1 MLDFQTALDPLQK
14 TITDVLVEQLR
25 GEIIRGVY
33 SPGTRLPL
41 RDLADRFRL
50 STMPIREALQLLE
63 AEGLVTGEARKGF
76 RVTELSPAELDDI
89 YTMRATLE
97 AMATRVAVP
106 RISDETIATLRK
118 IVAEIDTFQND
129 AYRVFEANTNF
140 HSLIYTASGR
150 GHLCS
155 IISMLRNRAAHY
167 FHNYMLEL
175 ETHAQTDHLA
185 IIEACQDRDADRAAD
200 IMYGHIARAGLAV
213 VEYCKRT
220 A

>member
-1 MLDFQTALDPLQK
+1 MILEFQAAIDLLQK
-14 TITDVLVEQLR
+14 TITDVLVEQIL
-25 GEIIRGVY
+25 GEIIRGVL

-63 AEGLVTGEARKGF
+63 AEGLVMGEARKGF

-97 AMATRVAVP
+97 AMATRYAVP
-106 RISDETIATLRK
+106 HITDETIAALRQ
-118 IVAEIDTFQND
+118 IVEQIDQDD
-129 AYRVFEANTNF
+129 AFRVFDANTNF
-140 HSLIYTASGR
+140 HALIYAASGR
-150 GHLCS
+150 THLCS
-155 IISMLRNRAAHY
+155 TINMLRNRAAHY

-185 IIEACQDRDADRAAD
+185 IIDACEARDTERAAD
-200 IMYGHIARAGLAV
+200 IMYGHIERAGIAV
-213 VEYCKRT
+213 VEFCKRT